1 MENEPGRKAD
11 LDKEGILF
19 QDAGKAELDK
29 DGISLETGEPQ
40 AQAGAQEPKP
50 DQEPGKKPAINKRL
64 LLMACSGAAA
74 LLVLLSVI
82 GFFFFHGHDEVA
94 KDDVAKNVAK
104 AVQPQ
109 KVSPF
114 GPDGMV
120 LDPFMVFY
128 STNMPK
134 KSGVLVAQVSLKV
147 DPSVI
152 TSIQSKLFDI
162 RSIIYRRLLAAASV
176 YSQTEITLM
185 LSDDLMDYPIQEVAF
200 VQYSAK

>member
-1 MENEPGRKAD
+1 VENEPGKKAD
-11 LDKEGILF
+11 LDKDGILF
-19 QDAGKAELDK
+19 QDEGKAELDK
-29 DGISLETGEPQ
+29 DGITLEAEESH
-40 AQAGAQEPKP
+40 AQAGAQEPTS
-50 DQEPGKKPAINKRL
+50 DQEPEKKPGSKKRL
-64 LLMACSGAAA
+64 ILMAGAGAAA
-74 LLVLLSVI
+74 LIVLMSAI
-82 GFFFFHGHDEVA
+82 GFFLFHGHHEVS
-94 KDDVAKNVAK
+94 KDVASVA
-104 AVQPQ
+104 QPQ

-128 STNMPK
+128 STNLPK

-152 TSIQSKLFDI
+152 TSIQSKLFEI
-162 RSIIYRRLLAAASV
+162 RGIIYRRLLAAASV

-185 LSDDLMDYPIQEVAF
+185 LSDDLIDYPIQEVAF

>member
-1 MENEPGRKAD
+1 VENEPGRKAD

-29 DGISLETGEPQ
+29 DGISLETEESQ

-50 DQEPGKKPAINKRL
+50 DQEPGKKPAANKRL
-64 LLMACSGAAA
+64 LMMAVGGTAA
-74 LLVLLSVI
+74 LLVLVSAI
-82 GFFFFHGHDEVA
+82 GFFFFHGNDEVS
-94 KDDVAKNVAK
+94 KKVTKI
-104 AVQPQ
+104 VQPQ

-128 STNMPK
+128 STNIPK

-162 RSIIYRRLLAAASV
+162 RSIIYKRLLAAASV

-185 LSDDLMDYPIQEVAF
+185 LSDDLIDYPIQEVAF

>member
-19 QDAGKAELDK
+19 QDTGKAELDK
-29 DGISLETGEPQ
+29 DGISLETEESPT
-40 AQAGAQEPKP
+40 QAGAQDPNP
-50 DQEPGKKPAINKRL
+50 DQDPEKKSASKKRL
-64 LLMACSGAAA
+64 ILMAGTGAAA
-74 LLVLLSVI
+74 LMVLLSAI
-82 GFFFFHGHDEVA
+82 GFFFFHGHHEVS
-94 KDDVAKNVAK
+94 KNVARV
-104 AVQPQ
+104 VQPQ
-109 KVSPF
+109 KISPF

-120 LDPFMVFY
+120 LDPFMILY
-128 STNMPK
+128 STNIPK

-147 DPSVI
+147 DPSMI

-162 RSIIYRRLLAAASV
+162 RSIIYKRLLAAASV
-176 YSQTEITLM
+176 YSPTEITLM

>member
-1 MENEPGRKAD
+1 VDNEPGRKAD

-19 QDAGKAELDK
+19 QDADKAELDK
-29 DGISLETGEPQ
+29 DGISLETEETTMH
-40 AQAGAQEPKP
+40 ADAQEQKSV
-50 DQEPGKKPAINKRL
+50 QEPEKKPASKKSII
-64 LLMACSGAAA
+64 LMAGVGAAA
-74 LLVLLSVI
+74 LLVVLSAI
-82 GFFFFHGHDEVA
+82 GFFFLHGSHEVP
-94 KDDVAKNVAK
+94 KNVAK
-104 AVQPQ
+104 AIQPQ

-147 DPSVI
+147 DPSMI

-162 RSIIYRRLLAAASV
+162 RGIIYKRLMAAASA

>member
-29 DGISLETGEPQ
+29 DGISLETEELQ
-40 AQAGAQEPKP
+40 AQAGAQETNP
-50 DQEPGKKPAINKRL
+50 DQELENKPASKKRL
-64 LLMACSGAAA
+64 ILMAGAGAAA
-74 LLVLLSVI
+74 LLVLLSAI
-82 GFFFFHGHDEVA
+82 GFFFFHGHHEVS
-94 KDDVAKNVAK
+94 KNIARV
-104 AVQPQ
+104 VQPQ
-109 KVSPF
+109 KISPF

-128 STNMPK
+128 STNIPK

-147 DPSVI
+147 DPSMI

-162 RSIIYRRLLAAASV
+162 RSIIYKRLLAAASV

>member
-1 MENEPGRKAD
+1 VENQPGRKAD

-19 QDAGKAELDK
+19 QDTGKAELDK
-29 DGISLETGEPQ
+29 EGITLDSEESQAHAET
-40 AQAGAQEPKP
+40 QETKH
-50 DQEPGKKPAINKRL
+50 DQEPVKKPDSTKRL
-64 LLMACSGAAA
+64 ILMVGAGAAS
-74 LLVLLSVI
+74 LLVLLGVI
-82 GFFFFHGHDEVA
+82 GFFFFHGHH
-94 KDDVAKNVAK
+94 DVSKNVAK
-104 AVQPQ
+104 VIHPQ
-109 KVSPF
+109 KISPF

-128 STNMPK
+128 PTNIPK

-147 DPSVI
+147 DPSMI

-162 RSIIYRRLLAAASV
+162 RRIIYKRLLAAASV